1 MFLRMLKKDITEKK
15 ALNVILLLFMC
26 FASILTVCSA
36 IVLLSNTL
44 SLKETKKKVNAT
56 EVTIVSDRDLKG
68 IKERQ
73 EAVLEW
79 LSQNE
84 NVKEAELSETIIFAS
99 NAVDYVGFEEDSAAN
114 IINNFTYAFDLPH
127 DHNLVTD
134 LDGKEIELGYGMT
147 AISEYVQILTKMNV
161 GDKVRITTQMGN
173 IYEFEIAAI
182 TKDPGINGWYRMF
195 FNSEDFEVLK
205 ADSPVISDVYM
216 IKLND
221 GNTHMDQTQI
231 INDFTDREEE
241 FGSIVGSYTMNGYNS
256 ASLSSVVLNTMLI
269 VISFFF
275 IIMVFMTISFTIKTA
290 IKNEEKELGMLKALG
305 VESASFNWLF
315 AAKYLFIASV
325 ATVIGFF
332 GGIHIAGLTIK
343 YLLHGQLKPSP
354 LPMIMVA
361 AAAALMEFAVILLF
375 VSLSLRRMKK
385 ISIMDVIAGENRGER
400 FKKLPGLFLHKIK
413 NINIPLYLAVTDLTN
428 RIKRYSFLI
437 IAYTMGFTMIIMAL
451 EIEHTSNT
459 AYWLEEG
466 WKYPRFD
473 FTADFTDDM
482 MDKYVQ
488 RGGSVKGAYDI
499 FNKELEEAGIPAHIN
514 YYNYCENIKTTFKGK
529 NIVSY
534 LQFDRHPETMT
545 LYEGVAPKLKNEVL
559 LDAYHADIHGI
570 KIGDT
575 ISVEYYKYNDDGI
588 TYDLVSEDFIVT
600 GTYDAACAE
609 LIVVTSNEFEGAAR
623 GYTTGLGGQIDAPK
637 KDHDKYIEKMREMYG
652 KTVIKTQEE
661 EVEYQLHEMGNV
673 FKLVL
678 GILVPLIVF
687 MMIMVTIL
695 YQSVN
700 IIDET
705 PDIAL
710 LKCSGF
716 DNKSIKSWQVI
727 RSIIITVI
735 STIVSIVIL
744 NTGVY
749 AFLRAMFYLF
759 SNIMKYNPNRDV
771 LRYYIALPTLIVFV
785 IAVVLYITLTGIKKI
800 ELWKLRDN

>member
-1 MFLRMLKKDITEKK
+1 MFFRMLKKDIAEKK
-15 ALNVILLLFMC
+15 ALNIILLLFMC

-36 IVLLSNTL
+36 IVLLANTL

-68 IKERQ
+68 IAERQ
-73 EAVLEW
+73 EAILNWLEE
-79 LSQNE
+79 NE
-84 NVKEAELSETIIFAS
+84 NVKEAELSEAIVFNS
-99 NAVDYVGFEEDSAAN
+99 NAVDYIGFEEDTAAN
-114 IINNFTYAFDLPH
+114 IINNHVFASYIPDN
-127 DHNLVTD
+127 HNLVTD
-134 LDGKEIELGYGMT
+134 LDGNEIELGYGMT
-147 AISEYVQILTKMNV
+147 AISEYVQILTKMKI
-161 GDKVRITTQMGN
+161 GDKVRVTTQLGN

-195 FNSEDFEVLK
+195 FNSEDYEILK

-216 IKLND
+216 IKLFD
-221 GNTHMDQTQI
+221 GNIHMDQTQI
-231 INDFTDREEE
+231 INDFTDREDE
-241 FGSIVGSYTMNGYNS
+241 FGKIIDAYTMNGYHS
-256 ASLSSVVLNTMLI
+256 ASLSSAVFNIMLI
-269 VISFFF
+269 VVSFFL

-315 AAKYLFIASV
+315 AAKYLFIATV
-325 ATVIGFF
+325 AMITGFF
-332 GGIHIAGLTIK
+332 GGIHLSGLIIK
-343 YLLHGQLKPSP
+343 YLLHGMLKPSIV
-354 LPMIMVA
+354 PMVIVA
-361 AAAALMEFAVILLF
+361 MIAALMEFCIILFF
-375 VSLSLRRMKK
+375 VAISLQRMKK

-413 NINIPLYLAVTDLTN
+413 NINIPLYLAITDLTN

-437 IAYTMGFTMIIMAL
+437 LAYTMGFTMIIMAL
-451 EIEHTSNT
+451 EIENTANT
-459 AYWLEEG
+459 AYWIEEG
-466 WKYPRFD
+466 WKYPKFD
-473 FTADFTDDM
+473 FIADFSDDM
-482 MDKYVQ
+482 MDKYSQ

-514 YYNYCENIKTTFKGK
+514 YYNFCENIKTTFKGES
-529 NIVSY
+529 IVSY
-534 LQFDRHPETMT
+534 LQFERKPETIK
-545 LYEGVAPKLKNEVL
+545 LYEGVTPKLGNEVL
-559 LDAYHADIHGI
+559 LDSYHANIHGI
-570 KIGDT
+570 KVGDT
-575 ISVEYYKYNDDGI
+575 INVEYYKYNDDGI
-588 TYDLVSEDFIVT
+588 TYDLVSEDFLVT

-609 LIVVTSNEFEGAAR
+609 LIVITSDEFEGAAR
-623 GYTTGLGGQIDAPK
+623 FWTAALGGQIDAPK
-637 KDHDKYIEKMREMYG
+637 KDHQMYIEKMRDMYG

-661 EVEYQLHEMGNV
+661 EVDYQLHEMGNV
-673 FKLVL
+673 FKIVL
-678 GILVPLIVF
+678 GVLVPLLVL

-727 RSIIITVI
+727 RSILITAI
-735 STIVSIVIL
+735 SSIVAIVIL

-749 AFLRAMFYLF
+749 AFLRTMFYLI
-759 SNIMKYNPNRDV
+759 SNIMKYCPNRDV
-771 LRYYIALPTLIVFV
+771 LRFYIVTPSFLIVTIAL
-785 IAVVLYITLTGIKKI
+785 VLFLSLFGIKKI